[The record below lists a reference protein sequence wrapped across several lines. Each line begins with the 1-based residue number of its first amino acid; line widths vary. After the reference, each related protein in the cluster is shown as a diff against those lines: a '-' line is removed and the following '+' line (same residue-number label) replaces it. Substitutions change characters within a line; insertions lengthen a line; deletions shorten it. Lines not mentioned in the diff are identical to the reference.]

1 MKNIIFDVDRTL
13 VDSYT
18 SELSTLKEAIFLAT
32 GREYEDSVMD
42 QLTILTTD
50 EFFQSLKITDS
61 DTLKRINHYWG
72 KLLEE
77 NPVTM
82 FSDIPEVLNFLSKEQ
97 FFLGIATSRT
107 REELEEITYLMELLP
122 IFDSVVTSDQVVH
135 PKPNPESILTILENN
150 KLNPSETIYV
160 GDSKSDMLAAASAGV
175 SFAYA
180 AWDNHD
186 NTITYDYLLNTPKDL
201 KKLFSFSK

>member
-18 SELSTLKEAIFLAT
+18 PELSTLKEAIYLAT
-32 GREYEDSVMD
+32 GKQYEDKVMD

-50 EFFQSLKITDS
+50 EFFQSLNITDS
-61 DTLKRINHYWG
+61 DVLKKINYYWG

-77 NPVTM
+77 KPVTM
-82 FSDIPEVLNFLSKEQ
+82 FSDIPEILKFLSSEQ

-107 REELEEITYLMELLP
+107 KEELEEIHDLMEMLP
-122 IFDSVVTSDQVVH
+122 IFDCVITSDQVIH
-135 PKPNPESILTILENN
+135 PKPDPESILVILE
-150 KLNPSETIYV
+150 KGQLNPSETIYV
-160 GDSKSDMLAAASAGV
+160 GDSKSDMLAAQAAGV
-175 SFAYA
+175 LFAYA
-180 AWDNHD
+180 AWDNYD
-186 NTITYDYLLNTPKDL
+186 DTITYDYLLNTPKDL

>member
-18 SELSTLKEAIFLAT
+18 PELSTLKEAIYLAT
-32 GREYEDSVMD
+32 GRHYEDKVME

-50 EFFQSLKITDS
+50 EFFQLLNITESGILK
-61 DTLKRINHYWG
+61 KINHYWG

-77 NPVTM
+77 KPVTM
-82 FSDIPEVLNFLSKEQ
+82 FPDIPEILNFLSKEQ

-107 REELEEITYLMELLP
+107 REELEEINDLMEVLP
-122 IFDSVVTSDQVVH
+122 IFDSVVTSDQVIH
-135 PKPNPESILTILENN
+135 PKPNPESILTILEKN

-160 GDSKSDMLAAASAGV
+160 GDSKSDMLAAEAAGV
-175 SFAYA
+175 LFAYA

-186 NTITYDYLLNTPKDL
+186 DTITYDYLLNTPKDL